1 MDSGQVSR
9 GRRVRELGGEFVEL
23 VHPELALLFES

>member
-1 MDSGQVSR
+1 MDSWQVSR